1 MFGGLSPG
9 DLAPLAVLLAAV
21 LLLFPRFR
29 RAQAGQGDRAARATR
44 FIMLTLVLALAATFL
59 MRWLDL

>member
-1 MFGGLSPG
+1 MFGGWSPG
-9 DLAPLAVLLAAV
+9 DLAPLVVLLVAA
-21 LLLFPRFR
+21 LLLYPRFR

-59 MRWLDL
+59 MRWLGL

>member
-1 MFGGLSPG
+1 MLGGLSPG
-9 DLAPLAVLLAAV
+9 DLAPLVVLLAAL

-29 RAQAGQGDRAARATR
+29 RAQAGGSDRAARASR

-59 MRWLDL
+59 MRWLGL